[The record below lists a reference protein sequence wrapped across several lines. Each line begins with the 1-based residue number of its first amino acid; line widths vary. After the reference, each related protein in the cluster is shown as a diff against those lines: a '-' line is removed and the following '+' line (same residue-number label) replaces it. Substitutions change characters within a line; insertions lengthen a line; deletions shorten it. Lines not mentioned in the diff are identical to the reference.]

1 MNITKIHVRSLKDLH
16 TETIFIK
23 IDYNGNISIRSQKE
37 YYITDGFQKNPICD
51 ILIIKDYIPI
61 PSYIINM
68 LSLFL
73 QGSILY
79 REDYDKLFMI
89 IKETKQRI
97 KKDKEEIDLHI
108 RELNLK
114 IRELENKSLSEEIYE
129 ATNSP
134 CAELHAWI
142 DYDFMKE

>member
-1 MNITKIHVRSLKDLH
+1 MNITKIHVRSLKDSY

-37 YYITDGFQKNPICD
+37 SSMTEGFKTNPICD
-51 ILIIKDYIPI
+51 ILTIKDDIPI

-73 QGSILY
+73 HGSILY

-89 IKETKQRI
+89 IKETKERI
-97 KKDKEEIDLHI
+97 KKEKEDIDLQI

-114 IRELENKSLSEEIYE
+114 IRELENDSLSEIYE
-129 ATNSP
+129 DTNSP